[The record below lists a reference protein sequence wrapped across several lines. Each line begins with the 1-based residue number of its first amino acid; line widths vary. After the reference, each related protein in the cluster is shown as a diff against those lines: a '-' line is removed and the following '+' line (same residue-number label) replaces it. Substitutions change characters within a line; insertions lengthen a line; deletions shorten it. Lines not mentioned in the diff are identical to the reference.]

1 MRKIFQVKIEN
12 KYGPRYKWKNSPA
25 DGAWF
30 FSNERWK
37 EKLSQEMQRSL
48 QRGNCERWDM
58 TLLFHALLHSSHCLL
73 MDKIAGTQA
82 DLQKG
87 SRVVKLGGS
96 LIDVRRILHPGDVG
110 VFDLGHTYC
119 RSPVQSVR
127 KAHEFQVSKPFPYD
141 KTLADIYI
149 CKSEWQALERLSWR
163 RNDYFAHSQ
172 SCEMSSS
179 DLNTLIPDVAQV
191 YLQFQVPA
199 HIIAQMKAI
208 GKGIYYSFE
217 HNLIT
222 ICMRYITLCL
232 FSASTNCTNL
242 KYSSNRQHQGNDRVW
257 SECKSRDGVIQRRLS
272 RGTLTLRVYLCTLN
286 KNFD

>member
-1 MRKIFQVKIEN
+1 MDQDISGKTLQLMVHGSSVMNDGRKSFLKKCNVPCKEVTVK
-12 KYGPRYKWKNSPA
+12 
-25 DGAWF
+25 DGIW
-30 FSNERWK
+30 
-37 EKLSQEMQRSL
+37 
-48 QRGNCERWDM
+48 

-87 SRVVKLGGS
+87 SHVVKLGGS
-96 LIDVRRILHPGDVG
+96 LVDVQRILHPGDVV
-110 VFDLGHTYC
+110 VFDLGHTYF

-127 KAHEFQVSKPFPYD
+127 KAQEFQVSKPFPYD

-179 DLNTLIPDVAQV
+179 DLNTLIQDVAQV

-222 ICMRYITLCL
+222 ICMRYNTMFVQC
-232 FSASTNCTNL
+232 
-242 KYSSNRQHQGNDRVW
+242 KYQLHKV
-257 SECKSRDGVIQRRLS
+257 
-272 RGTLTLRVYLCTLN
+272 
-286 KNFD
+286 